1 MWVQGGGEEGR
12 GEGFGG
18 GGGDGGGS
26 GGDGGGGGGGDVA
39 VSAGKEAEAAA
50 AAAAA
55 ATAAEAATAAAA
67 TESDDSEDAYL
78 PVGHA
83 TNGDGR
89 PPLEDGGP
97 SNGRFRQDNE
107 PTDDTQWGAA
117 PALAG
122 PSRHAA
128 LVGQWRRVGI
138 ARRVQADQ
146 VPGMSAAFLAGAPST
161 E

>member
-1 MWVQGGGEEGR
+1 MATRAALATLRAQG
-12 GEGFGG
+12 
-18 GGGDGGGS
+18 
-26 GGDGGGGGGGDVA
+26 
-39 VSAGKEAEAAA
+39 
-50 AAAAA
+50 
-55 ATAAEAATAAAA
+55 
-67 TESDDSEDAYL
+67 SDDSEDAYL

-89 PPLEDGGP
+89 APSEDGGP
-97 SNGRFRQDNE
+97 SNGSFGQDDE
-107 PTDDTQWGAA
+107 VPGLAADAPDEQPTDDTQWGVA
-117 PALAG
+117 PALACRPVSLHAG

-146 VPGMSAAFLAGAPST
+146 VPGMSAAFLAGSPST